1 MTGLNHFRNDLDFA
15 SPSTSP
21 YGHSAFPPA
30 EVKIIPVPY
39 PFKER
44 SHPHSERQM
53 HNILLQMLQ
62 QQGEFK

>member
-1 MTGLNHFRNDLDFA
+1 MIWILHHQALALMDT
-15 SPSTSP
+15 
-21 YGHSAFPPA
+21 SAFPPA